1 MQWKNVQMYYSYK
14 VLERIADLCVLLYY
28 FIQTKSY
35 QFDLTDKLESWISIE
50 YYWHRHQQNIVLL
63 TLFWR
68 IPLSLGYPHMY
79 LTPVAFYIFHKV
91 LKWLCIYHLCVL
103 FVELF

>member
-35 QFDLTDKLESWISIE
+35 KFDLTDKVESVSSTIDTDI
-50 YYWHRHQQNIVLL
+50 NK
-63 TLFWR
+63 TLFW
-68 IPLSLGYPHMY
+68 
-79 LTPVAFYIFHKV
+79 
-91 LKWLCIYHLCVL
+91 
-103 FVELF
+103 